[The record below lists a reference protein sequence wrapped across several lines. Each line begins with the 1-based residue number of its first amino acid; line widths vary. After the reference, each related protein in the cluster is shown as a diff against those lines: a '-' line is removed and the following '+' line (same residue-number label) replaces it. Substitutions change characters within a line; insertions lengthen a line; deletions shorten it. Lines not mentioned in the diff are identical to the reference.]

1 MSAGTPPRS
10 PSPRAPTPRRAEADA
25 GTKGRGGLA
34 LFLLAGAV
42 PLGLVA
48 WIVFMPDE
56 QRAAIEKRMPSGWG
70 GRALEAGAAFLV
82 MLVLARLAL
91 PAFKGAVA
99 ALKRAAGA
107 MGARRGFLRV
117 LLYPVELLVNLV
129 LVVVQILYVVDMLA
143 IVAAGLYMLLAAIR
157 IMKPGLWVDVLPPLG
172 S

>member
-1 MSAGTPPRS
+1 MSAGTPA
-10 PSPRAPTPRRAEADA
+10 PRAPSPRRAEAEA
-25 GTKGRGGLA
+25 GKKGRGGLG

-48 WIVFMPDE
+48 WLVFMPDA
-56 QRAAIEKRMPSGWG
+56 QREALAQRLPGGWG

-99 ALKRAAGA
+99 ALQRAVAA

-117 LLYPVELLVNLV
+117 LLYPVELLLNLV

>member
-1 MSAGTPPRS
+1 MSPAGA
-10 PSPRAPTPRRAEADA
+10 PSPRPRRDDAEGKASR
-25 GTKGRGGLA
+25 GRGGLG

-48 WIVFMPDE
+48 WLVFMPDA
-56 QRAAIEKRMPSGWG
+56 QREALEARMPTGWG

-82 MLVLARLAL
+82 MLLLARVAL
-91 PAFKGAVA
+91 PAFRGSVQG
-99 ALKRAAGA
+99 LQRATAA

-117 LLYPVELLVNLV
+117 VLYPVELLVNLV
-129 LVVVQILYVVDMLA
+129 LVVVQVLYVVDMLS
-143 IVAAGLYMLLAAIR
+143 IVAAGLWMLLAAIR